1 MIDPGNSQKEKEMD
15 EVATPEQQELRQE
28 QEPQE
33 IQTQENGDTTEPAA
47 TEENKAIVADDV
59 TGAGNSPTPGK
70 KRVKKVPQVTEAE
83 LQQHPSIWPILLAA
97 SVAIMLGGFAFNL
110 IILGV
115 GVVLVIVSTIGWNLE
130 RR

>member
-1 MIDPGNSQKEKEMD
+1 MIDPGNSQKQID
-15 EVATPEQQELRQE
+15 EVAAPEQQEVRQE
-28 QEPQE
+28 QEPQA
-33 IQTQENGDTTEPAA
+33 IQTQEAEETTESAA
-47 TEENKAIVADDV
+47 TEENKATVTDEVA
-59 TGAGNSPTPGK
+59 GSGNSPTPGK
-70 KRVKKVPQVTEAE
+70 KRVKMVPQVTEAE
-83 LQQHPSIWPILLAA
+83 LLPHPSIWPILLAA

>member
-1 MIDPGNSQKEKEMD
+1 MINPGSSQKEKQMD

-33 IQTQENGDTTEPAA
+33 IQTQKTEDTTEPAA
-47 TEENKAIVADDV
+47 TEENKASVADEV
-59 TGAGNSPTPGK
+59 AGTENAPTPGK

-115 GVVLVIVSTIGWNLE
+115 GVVLVIVSTIGWN
-130 RR
+130 

>member
-1 MIDPGNSQKEKEMD
+1 MIDPGNSQKEKELD
-15 EVATPEQQELRQE
+15 ELAAPEQRELR

-33 IQTQENGDTTEPAA
+33 IQTQEAESTTEAAA
-47 TEENKAIVADDV
+47 TEENKTTVADEV
-59 TGAGNSPTPGK
+59 AGAEDAPTPGK
-70 KRVKKVPQVTEAE
+70 RRVKKVVQVTEAE
-83 LQQHPSIWPILLAA
+83 LMPHPSIWPILLAA

-110 IILGV
+110 IILGI